1 MLTVP
6 VVNTGK
12 RNGTEIV
19 QVYIKKVTD
28 PNGPVKTLRGFKR
41 INVAAGK
48 TAQAVIQLPYS
59 SFEFYDEK
67 SLQMTV
73 TPGEYELWYGNSSAQ
88 KDLKLT
94 KVTIQPGNL

>member
-1 MLTVP
+1 VITVS
-6 VVNTGK
+6 VANTGK

-19 QVYIKKVTD
+19 QVYIKKVAD

-48 TAQAVIQLPYS
+48 TAQAVVHLPYS

-73 TPGEYELWYGNSSAQ
+73 TPGEYEVWYGNSSAQ
-88 KDLKLT
+88 KDLKMI
-94 KVTIQPGNL
+94 KVTIQPSNL